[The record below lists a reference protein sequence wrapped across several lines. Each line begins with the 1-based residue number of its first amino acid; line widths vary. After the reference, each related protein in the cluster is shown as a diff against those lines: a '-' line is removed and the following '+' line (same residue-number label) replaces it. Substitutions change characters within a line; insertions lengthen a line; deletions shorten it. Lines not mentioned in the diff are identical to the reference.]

1 MGRFQQWF
9 SEEREKLR
17 KLSPRDRAG
26 YIWDYYKLWIIGI
39 LSAILLVTAA
49 AIHLHNTAA

>member
-1 MGRFQQWF
+1 MQGGKQAMGRFQQWF

-26 YIWDYYKLWIIGI
+26 YI
-39 LSAILLVTAA
+39 
-49 AIHLHNTAA
+49 

>member
-26 YIWDYYKLWIIGI
+26 YIWDY
-39 LSAILLVTAA
+39 
-49 AIHLHNTAA
+49 